1 MLSIHRSLMSGVV
14 VADARVNASPM
25 WRDAMATFATYYQG
39 FTKRPRQGLLG
50 LTT

>member
-1 MLSIHRSLMSGVV
+1 MLFIDRPCTFGVA

-25 WRDAMATFATYYQG
+25 WRDSMATFATYSKR
-39 FTKRPRQGLLG
+39 FTKRPRHGLLG

>member
-1 MLSIHRSLMSGVV
+1 MLSNHRVLVSGVASA
-14 VADARVNASPM
+14 VARLNASPM
-25 WRDAMATFATYYQG
+25 WRDAMATFATYYQR